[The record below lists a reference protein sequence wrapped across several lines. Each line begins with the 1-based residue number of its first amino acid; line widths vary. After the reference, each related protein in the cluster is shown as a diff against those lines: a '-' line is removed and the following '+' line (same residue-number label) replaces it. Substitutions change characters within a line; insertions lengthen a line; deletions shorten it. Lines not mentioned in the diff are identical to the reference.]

1 MWNKR
6 GFTLIELMVV
16 VVVLSIGMIGVMNSI
31 WQVFIYAKLLS
42 SKLTAAYL
50 AQEGIEIVRNIRD
63 TNWVEGAVWDEGLE
77 LTGDFEADYDDPGLS
92 FYGNGYLRI
101 DGGFYNYNLGEETK
115 FKRKINIQKDTDEI
129 SVLVE
134 VIWQEGGKEYQIEVF
149 EKLYKWR

>member
-16 VVVLSIGMIGVMNSI
+16 ATVLSIGIIGAMNSI
-31 WQVFIYAKLLS
+31 RQVFIYARLLS
-42 SKLTAAYL
+42 SRLTAAYL

-63 TNWVEGAVWDEGLE
+63 TNWVESSSWDDGIT
-77 LTGDFEADYDDPGLS
+77 TGDFEADYNDPGLS
-92 FYGNGYLRI
+92 FYGNRYLRV
-101 DGGFYNYNLGEETK
+101 DGGFYNYGLGEETK

-129 SVLVE
+129 SVS
-134 VIWQEGGKEYQIEVF
+134 VIVMWQERGKGYEVEVF